1 MVTEILQSFP
11 SYFFNILLV
20 EPGTMMY
27 IAGGVIIAALL
38 VGYYLYSET
47 KKSNR

>member
-1 MVTEILQSFP
+1 MVTQILHSNPFH
-11 SYFFNILLV
+11 YFNILLV

-27 IAGGVIIAALL
+27 IAGGVILAALL